1 MGGTERA
8 TAAARQRC
16 RRAAA
21 IRSEWQ
27 KLYLKLRFSSSWPLC
42 RDRGAYF
49 SYLGMYK
56 QRGKGAN
63 PSSSEAG
70 PADPAMDPAMSHG
83 PSCYWTAP
91 PSRAKDRT

>member
-8 TAAARQRC
+8 TAAARHRC

-27 KLYLKLRFSSSWPLC
+27 KFYLELRFFSSWPLC

-56 QRGKGAN
+56 QRGEPKFQRG
-63 PSSSEAG
+63 
-70 PADPAMDPAMSHG
+70 
-83 PSCYWTAP
+83 
-91 PSRAKDRT
+91 RAS

>member
-8 TAAARQRC
+8 TAAARHRC

-21 IRSEWQ
+21 IHSEWQ
-27 KLYLKLRFSSSWPLC
+27 KFYLELRFFSSWPLS

-56 QRGKGAN
+56 QRGEGRTQV
-63 PSSSEAG
+63 
-70 PADPAMDPAMSHG
+70 PARQGQLTQP
-83 PSCYWTAP
+83 WTQP
-91 PSRAKDRT
+91 

>member
-8 TAAARQRC
+8 TAAARHRC

-27 KLYLKLRFSSSWPLC
+27 NFYLKLRFFSSWPLC

-49 SYLGMYK
+49 SYLGMFLLFRYFSYLGIAG
-56 QRGKGAN
+56 R
-63 PSSSEAG
+63 SEL
-70 PADPAMDPAMSHG
+70 
-83 PSCYWTAP
+83 
-91 PSRAKDRT
+91 

>member
-8 TAAARQRC
+8 TAAARHRC

-27 KLYLKLRFSSSWPLC
+27 NFYLKLRFFSSWPLC

-56 QRGKGAN
+56 QRGEGHG
-63 PSSSEAG
+63 EG
-70 PADPAMDPAMSHG
+70 RTQVPARQGQLTQP
-83 PSCYWTAP
+83 WTQP
-91 PSRAKDRT
+91 